1 MILQKFKRYLPLL
14 VLFFLLIATNSL
26 EAAVSKG
33 NDTLIDGKEFI
44 IHSYGGGALLSR
56 VFNAIS
62 ILFYGQ
68 SGWNGIFMIA
78 MVIGGFSACVLA
90 LVKGSWETV
99 LGGWFFPALFI
110 CGILL
115 VPRDTLYIKDHLIG
129 KTGSEHFQTVYKV
142 DNVPYIMKLVSS
154 VASQIGYRLSMG
166 LEKVTHGVNDTNYNW
181 TGHIYAGDTLFQAG
195 QVDINNPYLK
205 KNLHNYVYDC
215 VFNDINME
223 DPWYTKEDLYKAE
236 NLLKF
241 MEEEAGVWLSTK
253 YTDNEGRTKPMRCKA
268 AIGNI
273 KKEFDH
279 MELAFQKPT
288 KRFQESMRTQVFGDL
303 NSEAQQLIDLSQ
315 QSLNGQ
321 KLLLQQAFVMDS
333 VQNTLDPQKY
343 ATLKAEQMHKQ
354 SQGILGAMGAKSI
367 VAMKNFFEAAIYM
380 VFPII
385 LILAVL
391 TLGFKSLVTWLQFL
405 LWINIWPPFFVV
417 VNFLLNTTW
426 DFRMDNLFGN
436 SQVDLSVFTS
446 HGLADLYSSMESIA
460 AGALFTVPF
469 LAYAFVKGGVGSMIH
484 LAGTLNAPAQS
495 AATQAASEQVSGNYS
510 VGNMAYGNQ
519 NVSSTSMFQQ
529 NAIPHLQQG
538 GMSYTSGNNSLK
550 LDSDGNVVMN
560 RAMTNVGA
568 DINASEVYGKGV
580 QKQFSESKQRLE
592 SAQGNFQSSWSV
604 VGNTG
609 RNYMDSLASDH
620 SFSHLQSKS
629 EQDAATELYN
639 TTEQQIS
646 DFNEN
651 WGTGKASTIEAAA
664 RLHAGLDIKGF
675 GLGGNVNWGTSTKND
690 TSEQVAA
697 RDSELKAIHDNLQNL
712 RQYTQQDSNSENL
725 TNAQRAS
732 IDHGEVLSNADS
744 YIKQYQQAQSNH
756 ESWSKIHDDY
766 QKSDVSSKQSLNN
779 EFGQYLLKEHDNMH
793 GVNRVYNDPKRF
805 AEDIKGFTE
814 EKQKEILGDN
824 FEKVQKSID
833 GLKAGSEAVSSQVV
847 EAISSENS
855 SASQVRGKVKQSI
868 ADRPDFDIKR
878 DRLKSEYDTEKALA
892 DDNHENR
899 LQTKPL
905 IDQKRSEMNQT
916 KVSEKR
922 KEAVKQQAQENVART
937 VGKKLG
943 KEVEKILEKNKQT
956 QNKNPFDLD

>member
-1 MILQKFKRYLPLL
+1 MIFQKFKRYLPLL
-14 VLFFLLIATNSL
+14 VLLFLLIATNSL

-90 LVKGSWETV
+90 LVKGSWEVV

-129 KTGSEHFQTVYKV
+129 KTGSERFQTVYKV
-142 DNVPYIMKLVSS
+142 DNVPYIMKLISS
-154 VASQIGYRLSMG
+154 VASQIGYRLSIG

-236 NLLKF
+236 NLIKF
-241 MEEEAGVWLSTK
+241 MEEESGVWLSTK

-315 QSLNGQ
+315 QSLSGQ
-321 KLLLQQAFVMDS
+321 KQLLQQAFVMDS

-385 LILAVL
+385 LILAVVS
-391 TLGFKSLVTWLQFL
+391 LGFKTLITWLQFL

-426 DFRMDNLFGN
+426 DFRMDNLFGT

-568 DINASEVYGKGV
+568 DINASEVYGQGV

-592 SAQGNFQSSWSV
+592 SDQGNFQSSWSV
-604 VGNTG
+604 AGNTG

-664 RLHAGLDIKGF
+664 RLNAGLDIKGF
-675 GLGGNVNWGTSTKND
+675 GVGGNVNWGASTKND
-690 TSEQVAA
+690 TSEQVGA

-744 YIKQYQQAQSNH
+744 YTKQYQQAQSNH
-756 ESWSKIHDDY
+756 ESWSKMHDDY

-805 AEDIKGFTE
+805 SEDIKGFTE
-814 EKQKEILGDN
+814 EKQKEILGEH
-824 FEKVQKSID
+824 FQEVQERID
-833 GLKAGSEAVSSQVV
+833 GLKAGSEAVSPQVAK
-847 EAISSENS
+847 AISSENS

-868 ADRPDFDIKR
+868 ADRPDFDTKR
-878 DRLKSEYDTEKALA
+878 DRLESEYETEKAIA
-892 DDNHENR
+892 DKNHDNR

-905 IDQKRSEMNQT
+905 IDQKRGNMKKT
-916 KVSEKR
+916 KVSEER
-922 KEAVKQQAQENVART
+922 KETVKKQAQENVAKT
-937 VGKKLG
+937 VGKKFG
-943 KEVEKILEKNKQT
+943 KKAGKFFYDGKKPIGFN
-956 QNKNPFDLD
+956 DDD